1 VDQKIREAIF
11 QAFKDEPYAK
21 ASDMKLTELDNGYS
35 VVEMVF
41 ESAKM
46 NNIFDRA
53 HGGAIFGLID
63 GAFETAN
70 QTSGTMSVALNV
82 SVTYIAS
89 PKPGTNLRAEAKQ
102 ISETKKTANFDIKV
116 TDEDGNLIATC
127 QALGYRTG
135 KPLPF
140 I

>member
-1 VDQKIREAIF
+1 MDQKIRAAIF
-11 QAFKDEPYAK
+11 KAFKAEPYAR
-21 ASDMKLTELDNGYS
+21 ALQMELIELEDGYS
-35 VVEMVF
+35 VVEMVY
-41 ESAKM
+41 EPAQM
-46 NNIFDRA
+46 NNIFQRA
-53 HGGAIFGLID
+53 HGGVIFGIID

-70 QTSGTMSVALNV
+70 QTSGTIGVALNV

-89 PKPGTNLRAEAKQ
+89 PEPGTKLKAEAKQ
-102 ISETKKTANFDIKV
+102 ISETKKTACFDIKV
-116 TDEDGNLIATC
+116 TDGNRNLIATC